1 MLGIKVK
8 TMRVTELANALNTT
22 PDTVRYY
29 TRIGLIEPIK
39 SPKNGYKSYGKAVQQ
54 RLKFI
59 LNTRQLDFSVEEIR
73 EILTEADKGHTAC
86 PLVREIVEHRLA
98 ETEKQ
103 FQSALLL
110 REKLKNAISDW
121 QSKPDKAPTGH
132 MICHLIEGE
141 TLEGGDNQGGH
152 DE

>member
-1 MLGIKVK
+1 
-8 TMRVTELANALNTT
+8 MRVTELANSMNTT

-39 SPKNGYKSYGKAVQQ
+39 SPENGYKFYNKVLQQ
-54 RLKFI
+54 RLNFI
-59 LNTRQLDFSVEEIR
+59 LNARQLDFSVEEIR

-86 PLVREIVEHRLA
+86 PLVREIVEYRLA

-110 REKLKNAISDW
+110 RDKLKNAINDW
-121 QSKPDKAPTGH
+121 KNKPDKAPTGH
-132 MICHLIEGE
+132 MLCHLIEGGI
-141 TLEGGDNQGGH
+141 LEHNDSQGGN